1 MVLLGVLVLWVAA
14 QIVRDLPTTGSRKHI
29 KIQDTCLS
37 RILALDVSLLH
48 AFSVSMFCFIALVC
62 IRVGI
67 LPVT

>member
-48 AFSVSMFCFIALVC
+48 AFSVSICFYAL
-62 IRVGI
+62 
-67 LPVT
+67 L